1 MKFCKKNFITILYV
15 CIAIVS
21 FICVFNVIKNQYNS
35 NKNVNQSN
43 SICCVKK
50 LDANLISNSNFTV
63 KSQSKTKLKISFLLD
78 ITDDLSQEVE
88 TQIGDLEDDKFD
100 EILKNLGDREKQIF
114 QNEGFFEKIKKIISG
129 QASYDFVDLINIV
142 LSLFLDNFSG
152 IIPILAIICAVAIMS
167 SLLLQLR
174 GKALNKPLGDI
185 IHFCTFAVI
194 IVSVLTS
201 VLELVKLT
209 SNTLSL
215 LKSQMEICFPILLTL
230 MAGLGAGTSVGIYQP
245 MIAILSGAVM
255 HLFTSV
261 LLPIFSLC
269 IIFSVIG
276 NLTSSVKLTKFTKFL
291 ESSFKYIIG
300 FTFTIFSAFLAV
312 SGIVAGSFDGIS
324 IRATKFAVKSY
335 IPFVG
340 GYLAD
345 GFSLIMTSSILIKN
359 AIGYSGLI
367 VMFLTVISPLLKI
380 VLFKL
385 GLSLVAGVIE
395 SVADSRVTNFVSA
408 TAKSLSML
416 SGIILAFSFAYMI
429 SVGLIMCSSNL
440 I

>member
-1 MKFCKKNFITILYV
+1 MKFRKKNLWLMFAV
-15 CIAIVS
+15 CLVLIS
-21 FICVFNVIKNQYNS
+21 FFYALSNNQIQTKTNNYEIN
-35 NKNVNQSN
+35 NFEDAEHQNQSFRPDLLIN
-43 SICCVKK
+43 NHNDSKIKFSI
-50 LDANLISNSNFTV
+50 
-63 KSQSKTKLKISFLLD
+63 KSGFLLD
-78 ITDDLSQEVE
+78 ITDDLSKEIGS
-88 TQIGDLEDDKFD
+88 QIENLQDDKFD
-100 EILKNLGDREKQIF
+100 KILEDLGDTERQIF
-114 QNEGFFEKIKKIISG
+114 QNDDFYTKLKKIINGEYTYNFAEIS
-129 QASYDFVDLINIV
+129 SIII
-142 LSLFLDNFSG
+142 SLLLDNFAG
-152 IIPILAIICAVAIMS
+152 IVPILAIICAVAIMS

-174 GKALNKPLGDI
+174 GKTLNKPLGDI

-194 IVSVLTS
+194 VVTVLTA
-201 VLELVKLT
+201 VLQLVRIT
-209 SNTLSL
+209 SSTLNL
-215 LKSQMEICFPILLTL
+215 LKTQMDICFPILLTL
-230 MAGLGAGTSVGIYQP
+230 MAGLGAGSSVSIYQP

-255 HLFTSV
+255 YLFTSV
-261 LLPIFSLC
+261 LIPIFSLC

-359 AIGYSGLI
+359 AVGYSGLI
-367 VMFLTVISPLLKI
+367 IMFLTVISPLLKI

-395 SVADSRVTNFVSA
+395 SVADSRVTNFVSS

>member
-21 FICVFNVIKNQYNS
+21 FFCVFNVIKNQYNS

-129 QASYDFVDLINIV
+129 QVSYDFVDLINIV

-194 IVSVLTS
+194 IVAVLTS
-201 VLELVKLT
+201 VLEIVKLT

>member
-1 MKFCKKNFITILYV
+1 MTILYV

-21 FICVFNVIKNQYNS
+21 FFCVFNVIKNQYNS

>member
-1 MKFCKKNFITILYV
+1 MKFCKKNFMTILYV

-43 SICCVKK
+43 SICWVKK

>member
-1 MKFCKKNFITILYV
+1 MRFCKKNFITILYV

-21 FICVFNVIKNQYNS
+21 FFCVFNVIKNQYNS

-194 IVSVLTS
+194 IVAVLTS

>member
-1 MKFCKKNFITILYV
+1 MTKKRSKYV
-15 CIAIVS
+15 
-21 FICVFNVIKNQYNS
+21 Y
-35 NKNVNQSN
+35 
-43 SICCVKK
+43 
-50 LDANLISNSNFTV
+50 
-63 KSQSKTKLKISFLLD
+63 KTSFLLD
-78 ITDDLSQEVE
+78 ITDDLSKEVE
-88 TQIGDLEDDKFD
+88 TQIGDLQDDKFD
-100 EILKNLGDREKQIF
+100 EILQNLGDREKQIF
-114 QNEGFFEKIKKIISG
+114 QNESFFEKIKKIISG
-129 QASYDFVDLINIV
+129 QTSYNFVDIINVIF
-142 LSLFLDNFSG
+142 SLFIDNFSG
-152 IIPILAIICAVAIMS
+152 IVPILAIICAVSIMS

-194 IVSVLTS
+194 VVAVLTS
-201 VLELVKLT
+201 VLQLVKLT
-209 SNTLSL
+209 SNTLNL

-230 MAGLGAGTSVGIYQP
+230 MAGLGAGSSVAIYKP
-245 MIAILSGAVM
+245 MMAILSGAVM

-261 LLPIFSLC
+261 LVPIFSLC

-367 VMFLTVISPLLKI
+367 IMFLTVISPLLKI
-380 VLFKL
+380 VLLKL
-385 GLSLVAGVIE
+385 GFSLVAGIIE
-395 SVADSRVTNFVSA
+395 SVADSRVTNFVSS

-429 SVGLIMCSSNL
+429 SVGLIMCSSNV